1 MKDGNS
7 VHKKEEIK
15 DKIVVSH
22 PKIEKLIEVV
32 QQHFQDFKGILFDY
46 IL

>member
-1 MKDGNS
+1 MN
-7 VHKKEEIK
+7 KKEEAQ

-32 QQHFQDFKGILFDY
+32 QQHFQDFKGIILFG
-46 IL
+46 